1 MKILFT
7 ESAGRSLIE
16 QAQYL
21 YEQTH
26 DPDKADAFLD
36 EMENYIT
43 ETLSRFPYLGHPC
56 FTHAHYVPGEALRK
70 FVYRHY
76 AVLYTIRNQTIY
88 ILSIYRQN
96 LPRL

>member
-1 MKILFT
+1 MKVLFT
-7 ESAGRSLIE
+7 ESASRSLIE
-16 QAQYL
+16 QALYL

-36 EMENYIT
+36 EMESYIT

-56 FTHAHYVPGEALRK
+56 FTYAHYVPGEALRK
-70 FVYRHY
+70 FVYQRY
-76 AVLYTIRNQTIY
+76 AVLYIIRDQTIY